1 MNEKSRKLEAGT
13 RLVEWMLGHGQ
24 AYERVVACTHQFG

>member
-13 RLVEWMLGHGQ
+13 RLWMLGHGQ
-24 AYERVVACTHQFG
+24 AYEKVVACTHQFG